1 MLRNTSIS
9 DGHKNRSL
17 QRILRKSS
25 LRGRDKFGES
35 DTVKAKESV
44 PVGGG

>member
-9 DGHKNRSL
+9 DRHKNRSL

-25 LRGRDKFGES
+25 HRGRDKFRES
-35 DTVKAKESV
+35 DTAKAKDTA